1 MTFSLTE
8 RLYSKMTGLPF
19 SSSPSESM
27 RPPCFLPVECSLAT
41 KRTPK
46 SGSMLRSMRTWS
58 GLSRASAVRCSSTA
72 TPLSMRKSLRSSIGR
87 LAVVPLF
94 ICQWNSVELVSPTSP
109 VGHEFVHELGEAPCT
124 APELDAGS
132 VSCSLA
138 GCVSCGKIAVR
149 VCPSA
154 VPDHDPGLRLAGP
167 AGPQPGIQG
176 RGDHGAPS
184 RGHDAPAPGRPA

>member
-1 MTFSLTE
+1 MPIIRCPKHPGRTIWAYFDAVTQNRTCCSVTTVQP
-8 RLYSKMTGLPF
+8 RPLPDKGF
-19 SSSPSESM
+19 T
-27 RPPCFLPVECSLAT
+27 PP
-41 KRTPK
+41 
-46 SGSMLRSMRTWS
+46 M
-58 GLSRASAVRCSSTA
+58 
-72 TPLSMRKSLRSSIGR
+72 
-87 LAVVPLF
+87 
-94 ICQWNSVELVSPTSP
+94 
-109 VGHEFVHELGEAPCT
+109 CT

-167 AGPQPGIQG
+167 AGPQPGIHG

-184 RGHDAPAPGRPA
+184 RGHDAPAPGPPGPSRTGPTA

>member
-1 MTFSLTE
+1 MTCAYT
-8 RLYSKMTGLPF
+8 
-19 SSSPSESM
+19 
-27 RPPCFLPVECSLAT
+27 
-41 KRTPK
+41 
-46 SGSMLRSMRTWS
+46 
-58 GLSRASAVRCSSTA
+58 
-72 TPLSMRKSLRSSIGR
+72 
-87 LAVVPLF
+87 
-94 ICQWNSVELVSPTSP
+94 
-109 VGHEFVHELGEAPCT
+109 CT

-167 AGPQPGIQG
+167 AGPQPGLQG

-184 RGHDAPAPGRPA
+184 RGHDAPAPGRPARAGLGRPRGPGGTGPVAASRGACSPTPPPGNPACPAT